1 MMRQVFM
8 RWAVAAVTCAA
19 LLGSVT
25 GCAGQEKHLPP
36 VSSSAVIGHWKG
48 DCGATLDVA
57 RNGHFRFAEFPSGR
71 GPHDER
77 RLSGRGQWYLYRG
90 GKAAPSPSLDLKY
103 DRTLFS
109 LLFTRSSDGALTRMR
124 YEEEDRTCWFMRK
137 G

>member
-1 MMRQVFM
+1 MSM
-8 RWAVAAVTCAA
+8 RWIVAAVACTT

-25 GCAGQEKHLPP
+25 GCAGQEKRLAP

-57 RNGHFRFAEFPSGR
+57 RNGHFAFAEFPSGE
-71 GPHDER
+71 GPHDEL
-77 RLSGRGQWYLYRG
+77 RLSGSGQWYLYRG
-90 GKAAPSPSLDLKY
+90 GKGAPPPSLDLKY

-109 LLFTRSSDGALTRMR
+109 LLFTRSSDGALTGMR
-124 YEEEDRTCWFMRK
+124 FEEEDRTCSFTRK